1 MSVKRKSGFVGIFGR
16 PNVGKSTLLNALVG
30 EKLSGISAK
39 PQTTRGVIR
48 GILSM
53 PEGQIVYLDTP
64 GIHKPQDSL
73 GRWMMG
79 EIDKAIE
86 GLDLIYMMVLPG
98 KTHPIEEQILEK
110 IKSAGVPALLVVGQ
124 VDRYPKEDILPVLE
138 RYNATSVFADYIPV
152 SAKKGIQIDTLLQRT
167 FELLPEGEPQFP
179 EDIISDQQE
188 RTFVI
193 EIIREKIF
201 RKMMEEV
208 PYSTTVVIEEFKER
222 RPGLI
227 DIQATIVVEKESQ
240 KKIMIGSG
248 GSNLKE
254 IGQEAR
260 LEIEQLV
267 GSKVFLQLW
276 VKVIQDWKKDSGDL
290 KRLGYE

>member
-1 MSVKRKSGFVGIFGR
+1 MSVVRKSGFVGIFGR

-53 PEGQIVYLDTP
+53 PEGQVVYLDTP

-73 GRWMMG
+73 GHWMMG

-98 KTHPIEEQILEK
+98 KTHAIEEQILEK
-110 IKSAGVPALLVVGQ
+110 IKAAGIPALLVVGQ

-138 RYNATSVFADYIPV
+138 HYSAAGVFADYIPV
-152 SAKKGIQIDTLLQRT
+152 SAKKGIQIDTLIQRT
-167 FELLPEGEPQFP
+167 FELLPEGEPHFP

-208 PYSTTVVIEEFKER
+208 PYSTTVVIDEFKER

-248 GSNLKE
+248 GANLKE

-260 LEIEQLV
+260 MEIEQLV

>member
-1 MSVKRKSGFVGIFGR
+1 MSARKSGFAGIFGR

-48 GILSM
+48 GILSL
-53 PEGQIVYLDTP
+53 PQGQIVYLDTP

-73 GRWMMG
+73 GHWMMG
-79 EIDKAIE
+79 EIDKALE

-98 KTHPIEEQILEK
+98 KVHPIEEQILEK
-110 IKSAGVPALLVVGQ
+110 VKASGLPAILIVGQ
-124 VDRYPKEDILPVLE
+124 VDRYPKPDILPVLE
-138 RYNATSVFADYIPV
+138 RYHATKVFADYIPV
-152 SAKKGIQIDTLLQRT
+152 SAQKGIQMDVLIQRT
-167 FELLPEGEPQFP
+167 LELLPEGEPHFP

-201 RKMMEEV
+201 RRMMEEV

-222 RPGLI
+222 RSGLI

-248 GSNLKE
+248 GANLKE